1 MLSCAFPLRRHRLFE
16 LNCQTK
22 DVFGIDRTVHPS
34 AEELKQSG
42 NLLHAVRMMHMFD
55 AALNMLGPDT
65 ETLLEI
71 LQDLGKRHIQYQV
84 KPEYFPVMGQA
95 IIFALKETLG
105 SAMTPEAVDAW
116 VQVYALLSGEIIK
129 SIRAN
134 SRN

>member
-1 MLSCAFPLRRHRLFE
+1 
-16 LNCQTK
+16 
-22 DVFGIDRTVHPS
+22 
-34 AEELKQSG
+34 
-42 NLLHAVRMMHMFD
+42 MHMFD
-55 AALNMLGPDT
+55 AMLNMLRPDT
-65 ETLLEI
+65 KTLLEI

-84 KPEYFPVMGQA
+84 NPEYFPIMGQA

-116 VQVYALLSGEIIK
+116 VQVYGLLSGEIIK